1 MNEKVDP
8 IPYVI
13 GKKKIIKE
21 YYDQPHAK
29 ALGNLEEMYKSLA
42 RTNYLNWL
50 KKTMVSITCNK

>member
-42 RTNYLNWL
+42 RTNYLN
-50 KKTMVSITCNK
+50 